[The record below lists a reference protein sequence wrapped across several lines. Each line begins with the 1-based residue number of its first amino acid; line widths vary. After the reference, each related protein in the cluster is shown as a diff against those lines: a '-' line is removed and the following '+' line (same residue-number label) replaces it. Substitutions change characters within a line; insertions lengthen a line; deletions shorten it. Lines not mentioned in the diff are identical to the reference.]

1 MTPNDL
7 VPIPYTWVLALS
19 AVLFAI
25 GAVGVLLRRNGIA
38 IFLSLEIMLNSAN
51 LAFAAFSYRFASA
64 HATAA
69 AAINGQI
76 FVFFAI
82 AVAAAEAAVGLAL
95 FIALHRLKGSI
106 DVDRA
111 NILRW

>member
-1 MTPNDL
+1 MTPI
-7 VPIPYTWVLALS
+7 PIPYTWVLALS
-19 AVLFAI
+19 ALLFSI

-51 LAFAAFSYRFASA
+51 LAFAAFALRLAA
-64 HATAA
+64 IQGVAAQAA
-69 AAINGQI
+69 AGQLFI
-76 FVFFAI
+76 FFI
-82 AVAAAEAAVGLAL
+82 IGVAAAEAAVGLAL
-95 FIALHRLKGSI
+95 FISLHRLKETI

>member
-1 MTPNDL
+1 MTPADL
-7 VPIPYTWVLALS
+7 VPVPYTWVLALS

-25 GAVGVLLRRNGIA
+25 GTVGVLLRRNGIA

-51 LAFAAFSYRFASA
+51 LAFVAFAYRFAA
-64 HATAA
+64 GHATAA

>member
-1 MTPNDL
+1 MNT
-7 VPIPYTWVLALS
+7 IPYTSVLALS

-38 IFLSLEIMLNSAN
+38 IF
-51 LAFAAFSYRFASA
+51 
-64 HATAA
+64 
-69 AAINGQI
+69 
-76 FVFFAI
+76 
-82 AVAAAEAAVGLAL
+82 VAAAEAAVGLAL